1 VNVAPAPAP
10 EPPRAEP
17 PAPAAA
23 QAPAPEPPADPSA
36 PVLRSFE
43 PDPNLYYE
51 EERGAV
57 WGYHDGHLHPTP
69 WRRLEDAEFGVTEV
83 TLVRVARH
91 RSVNPHAVRDFVPLF
106 GGRSRILLSDGQV
119 LVLGRE
125 PTRKLKFI
133 LGV

>member
-1 VNVAPAPAP
+1 VAAAPAPVPAP
-10 EPPRAEP
+10 EPVRAAP
-17 PAPAAA
+17 SAPAPAAA
-23 QAPAPEPPADPSA
+23 PPLDPAS
-36 PVLRSFE
+36 PVARSFE

-57 WGYHDGHLHPTP
+57 WGYHDGQLHPTP